1 MTAGGYDLEEIRQR
15 ADIVEIISPHVTLR
29 KAGRRLV
36 GLCPFHQEKT
46 PSFTVDPE
54 SGLWH
59 CFGCKA
65 GGDLFRFVEMIE
77 KVTFREA
84 VELLA
89 RKYGIA
95 PLRKADAA
103 VSARRDRMIGL
114 HADAARF
121 FQHCLTVPAARR
133 VREYVA
139 SRGMSDET
147 VKEWGLGYAPPTWD
161 ALLKAMRR
169 RGHSVQDLVRA
180 GLAVARDDGAYDR
193 FRDRLIF
200 PIWDATG
207 RVIAFGGRSLPP
219 QPGAEEQQPKY
230 LNSPETPLFHKGR
243 VLYGLHRARR
253 AMADTGRAVVVE
265 GYVDVIACHEA
276 GLTETVG
283 TLGTALTP
291 DHVQALRRR
300 VSSLVLC
307 FDSDS
312 AGLAA
317 ALRGRE
323 LFQRAELEVRVV
335 TLPPGLDPDG
345 VLRNQGPEA
354 LRDLVEKALP
364 ITEWELRRILGE
376 TRPGEDLRPE
386 VLQQAVK
393 VLARLA
399 PGVERE
405 YYVRW
410 LAQHGAGGSPS
421 ATTALEDALR
431 AELSRLA
438 TRKPREERRIQIS
451 GPTGATAAPAA
462 SERLERSVLAAFLHQ
477 PHLAERYLDALEVG
491 DLSTEAH
498 KDILAAISAL
508 LREGKAVT
516 AQAVTP
522 KLPPE
527 ARSVLAELAMSG
539 VPPERLEEQV
549 RQAIR
554 RLAERRLRRE
564 EEALRKRLAGVSSAE
579 ERRELLDRINDC
591 RRKRSALAG
600 KRIVGDT

>member
-15 ADIVEIISPHVTLR
+15 ADIIEIISPHVTLR
-29 KAGRRLV
+29 KAGRRMV

-65 GGDLFRFVEMIE
+65 GGDVFRFVEMIE

-89 RKYGIA
+89 RKYGVA
-95 PLRKADAA
+95 PLRKSDAA
-103 VSARRDRMIGL
+103 ASARRERMIAL
-114 HADAARF
+114 HADAARY
-121 FQHCLTVPAARR
+121 FQHCLGVPAAER
-133 VREYVA
+133 VRAYLA
-139 SRGMSDET
+139 KRGMSEET

-169 RGHSVQDLVRA
+169 RGHTVQDVVRA

-219 QPGAEEQQPKY
+219 EKGAEEQHPKY
-230 LNSPETPLFHKGR
+230 LNSPETPLFQKGR

-253 AMADTGRAVVVE
+253 AMADKGRAVVVE

-291 DHVQALRRR
+291 EHVQALRRR
-300 VSSLVLC
+300 VSSLALC

-317 ALRGRE
+317 ALRSRE
-323 LFQRAELEVRVV
+323 LFQRAEMEIRVV
-335 TLPPGLDPDG
+335 TLPEGLDPDA
-345 VLRNQGPEA
+345 VLRERGAEA
-354 LRDLVEKALP
+354 LRGLVEGALP
-364 ITEWELRRILGE
+364 ITEWELRRILGDA
-376 TRPGEDLRPE
+376 RPGEDLRPE
-386 VLQQAVK
+386 VLRQAVK
-393 VLARLA
+393 ALARLA
-399 PGVERE
+399 SDVERE

-410 LAQHGAGGSPS
+410 LAQHAGGSSPS
-421 ATTALEDALR
+421 AVSALENALR
-431 AELSRLA
+431 AEVSRLA
-438 TRKPREERRIQIS
+438 TRKPAARGRTQEGEQTLGRS
-451 GPTGATAAPAA
+451 APAA
-462 SERLERSVLAAFLHQ
+462 SERLEWSVLAAFLHR
-477 PHLAERYLDALEVG
+477 PELAERYLEALRPE

-498 KDILAAISAL
+498 RQILDAIAGLVEKGQPVSPETVA
-508 LREGKAVT
+508 G
-516 AQAVTP
+516 

-527 ARSVLAELAMSG
+527 ARSALAGLTMTD
-539 VPPERLEEQV
+539 VPPERVEEQV
-549 RQAIR
+549 EQGIR
-554 RLAERRLRRE
+554 RMAERRLRRE
-564 EEALRKRLAGVSSAE
+564 EQALRKRLGEAKTAE
-579 ERRELLDRINDC
+579 ERRETLERLDEC
-591 RRKRSALAG
+591 RRQRSELA
-600 KRIVGDT
+600 KARIVGDM